1 MKLGGLWRA
10 IRALATLRPLLRLVG
25 VKDKTTVAKVAEAA
39 DKLEPLL
46 PPESPPK

>member
-1 MKLGGLWRA
+1 MKLTGLWRA
-10 IRALATLRPLLRLVG
+10 IRAVATLRPLLRLLG

-46 PPESPPK
+46 PEEPKK